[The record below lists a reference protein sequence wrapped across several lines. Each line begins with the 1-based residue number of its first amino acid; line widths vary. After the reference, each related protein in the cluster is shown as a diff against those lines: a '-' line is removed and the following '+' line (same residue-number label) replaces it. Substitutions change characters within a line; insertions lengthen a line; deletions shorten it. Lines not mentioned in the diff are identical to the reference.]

1 MNEELTKKAAAIRLL
16 ILDVDG
22 VLSDGSLYYGRSG
35 EELKM
40 FNARDGTGI
49 KWLLRAGVEVALLTG
64 RRSHQVNARARDLGV
79 KIVIQDAKQKLPGF
93 ERILDETKV
102 PAEQTAFMG
111 DDLLDL
117 PVLRRVGLSMAPA
130 DAASEVREQAEWVSS
145 RHGGRGAVR
154 EACELLLKAI
164 GKWEEIT
171 APYQE

>member
-1 MNEELTKKAAAIRLL
+1 MKKAAGIRLL

-40 FNARDGTGI
+40 FNALDGTGI

-64 RRSHQVNARARDLGV
+64 RRSHQVDARARDLGV

-102 PAEQTAFMG
+102 PAEQAAFMG

-117 PVLRRVGLSMAPA
+117 PVLRRVGISMAPA
-130 DAASEVREQAEWVSS
+130 DAVSEVREQVEWVSS
-145 RHGGRGAVR
+145 RPGGRGAVR

-164 GKWEEIT
+164 GKWEDIT